1 MQPMSPSM
9 IPAERGGPPPV
20 ADAPPPPPHQRF
32 TFTPV
37 MDGILRLDSE
47 SGQVTIC
54 NTRTLG
60 WACQAVPEDRA
71 ALETEIDR
79 LQADNRALKRDV
91 ETLKADNQTLK
102 DKIAALTAPPPPS
115 PPVPPQTVPPQNNK
129 SDTPQLNPTPPSVD
143 KPGHSPA
150 TSGQLK
156 LPSKEDLEHA
166 RVMLQDA
173 WRRLVEMLGQWQDQ
187 MRRS

>member
-1 MQPMSPSM
+1 
-9 IPAERGGPPPV
+9 
-20 ADAPPPPPHQRF
+20 
-32 TFTPV
+32 
-37 MDGILRLDSE
+37 MDGILRLDAD

-54 NTRTLG
+54 NTRALG

-79 LQADNRALKRDV
+79 LQADNRALKRDA
-91 ETLKADNQTLK
+91 ETLKAANEALKTDNQTLK
-102 DKIAALTAPPPPS
+102 DKIAALTAPPPP
-115 PPVPPQTVPPQNNK
+115 VPPQTVPPQNNK
-129 SDTPQLNPTPPSVD
+129 TDTPQLNPTPPSTD
-143 KPGHSPA
+143 KPDHSPG
-150 TSGQLK
+150 TSGELK
-156 LPSKEDLEHA
+156 LPNKEDLERA